1 MASGIFSKTIWIMV
15 PWTTPAIIS
24 GYLATGHISGAVLQV
39 VLIAVD
45 SLVYVYF
52 FKKAD
57 KRKVQAQ
64 MANAKKAETQA

>member
-1 MASGIFSKTIWIMV
+1 MCQDA
-15 PWTTPAIIS
+15 WTTPVVIS
-24 GYLATGHISGAVLQV
+24 GYLATGHISGAITQIVCL
-39 VLIAVD
+39 AVD
-45 SLVYVYF
+45 ALICVGF